1 MNRSTIEA
9 LALAL
14 GRQDREILQVLY
26 FGAEIVLPTAGWGPC
41 RPYDVISVAEG
52 DDYRKKY
59 ADYQGGSGYD
69 GIREA
74 LERTDFSALTQPER
88 LGELLEIHPRLLGQM
103 LRPDIYAAVAP
114 VKVAGSLFCREV
126 YERVCHRIKAVPA
139 RELLRQCLLDR
150 LSRLKAEDDAAC
162 RRENGCDRVDL
173 SALSWSEREEARPS
187 CPVAEEEPREKPPA
201 PAYWAYGGWPEEAWE
216 ERI

>member
-9 LALAL
+9 LALVL
-14 GRQDREILQVLY
+14 GRQSREILQVLY
-26 FGAEIVLPTAGWGPC
+26 FGAEIVLPTADVGPY

-59 ADYQGGSGYD
+59 AEYQGGFGYD
-69 GIREA
+69 GIQKT

-88 LGELLEIHPRLLGQM
+88 LAELLEIHPRLLGQM
-103 LRPDIYAAVAP
+103 LRPDVYAAVAP
-114 VKVAGSLFCREV
+114 EALAGSLFSQEV

-139 RELLRQCLLDR
+139 REVLRQYLIDR
-150 LSRLKAEDDAAC
+150 LSQLKAEDDAAC

-173 SALSWSEREEARPS
+173 PILDWMKEEDDRAS
-187 CPVAEEEPREKPPA
+187 CPVAEETLWEKPPA
-201 PAYWAYGGWPEEAWE
+201 PVYWPFRESPEEEWE